1 MRANEFLS
9 ESPLTPSS
17 LFDPRHL
24 KWRPQNFVQKI
35 IDGTPFVDKAG
46 NKFYPDPSDAN
57 RVSAI
62 ISTTLKQL
70 QKQPNAPL
78 PSISVKMIEVPP
90 GFPNPMP
97 VSKFEKADLQTAKG
111 QFTSDVNVQP
121 IGIGIATEPINK
133 PGTKPK
139 DKITLTTDEEIKRAL
154 DAQKEIRAGDLY
166 NVIVTN
172 KVLDQAGQL
181 GQAIKQV
188 AKDLQNKQIP
198 DIKQYDEAIQKRIA
212 IDAGEYLGILSLVNG
227 MADFP
232 KQEAFLKFLRANNFD
247 NLSVIFPGEQNS
259 ALSDSYGVQNEQTGH
274 TIMISSKG
282 GMGRTATGAAPS
294 LSGLAPSIAKR
305 KNKIRKGNGLHFIN
319 QIIQVS
325 PTTVQGFAGMN
336 WIAENY
342 PNALPDRYRNF
353 APFYSEDVKQILNN
367 IRTKG
372 AEPIPNK
379 FYPLISSPSIRNSKG
394 TDGGK
399 LAYVVTK
406 DLVNAMNSGIINN
419 FRSTILELLDENFV
433 QIFTRIV
440 GGKLITKVL
449 WPGKV
454 DGNVELHT
462 KIAPG
467 EPGKAGLSFKVTD

>member
-9 ESPLTPSS
+9 ESPLTPGN

-24 KWRPQNFVQKI
+24 SWRPQNFIQKI

-62 ISTTLKQL
+62 ISATLKQL
-70 QKQPNAPL
+70 KKQPNAPL
-78 PSISVKMIEVPP
+78 PSITVKMKEVPP

-121 IGIGIATEPINK
+121 IGIGIATDPINK

-139 DKITLTTDEEIKRAL
+139 DKIVLSTDQEIERAL

-166 NVIVTN
+166 SVIVNN
-172 KVLDQAGQL
+172 KVLDQAGEL

-198 DIKQYDEAIQKRIA
+198 VIKQYDEATQKKIA
-212 IDAGEYLGILSLVNG
+212 IDAGEYLGILALVNDV
-227 MADFP
+227 ADFP
-232 KQEAFLKFLRANNFD
+232 KKEAFLKFLRANNFD

-282 GMGRTATGAAPS
+282 GKGSTASGAAPS
-294 LSGLAPSIAKR
+294 LAGLGPSIAKR
-305 KNKIRKGNGLHFIN
+305 KNKIRRGNGLDFIN

-325 PTTVQGFAGMN
+325 PTSAQGFAGMN
-336 WIAENY
+336 WIAQNY
-342 PNALPDRYRNF
+342 PESLPEKYRKYV
-353 APFYSEDVKQILNN
+353 PFYSEDIKLVLNN

-372 AEPIPNK
+372 ADPIPNK

-406 DLVNAMNSGIINN
+406 DLISAMNAGIIDN
-419 FRSTILELLDENFV
+419 FRNTILELLDENFV

-440 GGKLITKVL
+440 GGRLITKVL

-462 KIAPG
+462 KMYPG
-467 EPGKAGLSFKVTD
+467 NPNFSGLSFKVTD